1 MMVRAYLGQGSKDE
15 KGQTLSE
22 ASSNENLAT
31 TVSVNGQV
39 SERTAYHC
47 DQVCAASEEIGL
59 ARQSSPWIIRHR
71 VAHLVPAEASDP
83 K

>member
-1 MMVRAYLGQGSKDE
+1 MLVRAYLRQGSKDE

-22 ASSNENLAT
+22 ASGNENLAPA
-31 TVSVNGQV
+31 VAVNGQV
-39 SERTAYHC
+39 GKNAADHC

-59 ARQSSPWIIRHR
+59 A
-71 VAHLVPAEASDP
+71 